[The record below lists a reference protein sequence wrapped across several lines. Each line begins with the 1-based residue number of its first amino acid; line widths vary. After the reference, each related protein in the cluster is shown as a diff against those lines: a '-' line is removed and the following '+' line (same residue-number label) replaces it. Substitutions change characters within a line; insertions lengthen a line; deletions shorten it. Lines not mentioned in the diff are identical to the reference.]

1 MDIND
6 LITKL
11 EGEFEDIPKGTLT
24 PSTKIT
30 DIQGWGSMHALI
42 VIALMDAEYGIT
54 VKGEELRSV
63 QSIQDLFD
71 LAKKKKAEL

>member
-6 LITKL
+6 LIKKL
-11 EGEFEDIPKGTLT
+11 ENEFDDIPKGTLT

-42 VIALMDAEYGIT
+42 VIALMDTEYGIT
-54 VKGEELRSV
+54 VKGEELRSL
-63 QSIQDLFD
+63 QSIQDLYD
-71 LAKKKKAEL
+71 LAMKKKAAL

>member
-6 LITKL
+6 LIQKL

-54 VKGEELRSV
+54 VKGDELRSV

-71 LAKKKKAEL
+71 LAKKKQAAL

>member
-1 MDIND
+1 MDIKD
-6 LITKL
+6 LIQKL

-24 PSTKIT
+24 SSTKIT

-54 VKGEELRSV
+54 VKGDELRSV

-71 LAKKKKAEL
+71 LAKKKQAAL

>member
-6 LITKL
+6 LIKKL

-24 PSTKIT
+24 PSTKIG

-42 VIALMDAEYGIT
+42 VIALMDTEYGIT
-54 VKGEELRSV
+54 LRGEELRSV
-63 QSIQDLFD
+63 QSIQELFD
-71 LAKKKKAEL
+71 LVNKKKAEL

>member
-54 VKGEELRSV
+54 VKGDELRSI

>member
-1 MDIND
+1 MDITD
-6 LITKL
+6 LIKKL
-11 EGEFEDIPKGTLT
+11 EIEFDDIPKGTLT

-42 VIALMDAEYGIT
+42 VIALMDSEYGIT
-54 VKGEELRSV
+54 LKGEELRSL

-71 LAKKKKAEL
+71 LACKKKAAL

>member
-1 MDIND
+1 MDINE
-6 LITKL
+6 LIQKL
-11 EGEFEDIPKGTLT
+11 EGEFEDIPKGALT

-54 VKGEELRSV
+54 VKGDELRSV

-71 LAKKKKAEL
+71 LAKKKQAAL